1 VKNFANGLAA
11 TCQSQKS
18 RQGYNPPTRSATEVA
33 MLVRRSNPG
42 PDPWRIRPLRLQI
55 WCPVHSGLQGARRGQ
70 SWHRRPV
77 DPKGPIER
85 RRRTWTHS
93 STNTGRRVR
102 MLLSFQR
109 PSHLC
114 RKGLLLSGTPASRI
128 ESRGRPI
135 SIAPEHRVAKLSSD
149 ILTRPSDWAAPSR
162 SNIAPAEAE
171 SLLWVDRRRSRP
183 PTRPFAA
190 AAPAARQ
197 RPRPGVDHDRTLTVT
212 VRCRGRSSKS
222 SSTSCCQVPSARR
235 PSISGIVSEGPIS
248 AARRCACALVSWFR
262 RLCS

>member
-1 VKNFANGLAA
+1 VKNFANGLA
-11 TCQSQKS
+11 TICQSQKS

-33 MLVRRSNPG
+33 MLARGSNPG

-70 SWHRRPV
+70 SWHRRPK
-77 DPKGPIER
+77 DPQGPVER

-93 STNTGRRVR
+93 STNIGRRVR

-114 RKGLLLSGTPASRI
+114 RKGLLLSGTPANRI
-128 ESRGRPI
+128 GSRGRPM
-135 SIAPEHRVAKLSSD
+135 SIAPERWVAKLSSC
-149 ILTRPSDWAAPSR
+149 ILTQPASRAPLGR
-162 SNIAPAEAE
+162 SNIAPAGAE
-171 SLLWVDRRRSRP
+171 SALGWSGARP
-183 PTRPFAA
+183 ATA
-190 AAPAARQ
+190 AAPTSPHRQ
-197 RPRPGVDHDRTLTVT
+197 LLWPRPDQDRTVTVT
-212 VRCRGRSSKS
+212 VRCRGRLSKS
-222 SSTSCCQVPSARR
+222 TSTSCCQVPSARR

-262 RLCS
+262 RLCA